1 MKYLSKGSLV
11 VTTTLALLAFF
22 PFAMASDHGDDD
34 DGYQPPTPKVQELTL
49 NQDELL
55 SPTQPNS
62 SGDEYLA
69 VYENIRGEVDKTVS
83 DKDKAR
89 KNAVRSIIV
98 ALKQRAFREAAEKVN
113 QEVAQPMD
121 LTQFNQ
127 VVNRASNNYQRFINE
142 WKITKQLVET
152 QSTYSSTPEV
162 VQISAF
168 FKINKVALR
177 SILISEGG
185 ITPVAKYRTYV
196 ELFWNVQDKDI
207 HPEVIATVIGNVE
220 DKFRQ
225 AGYEVIEFEQIK
237 GDLVALMK
245 KQGKSDADVYA
256 TDELKRFKA
265 NLELRNIDKN
275 FVNGKRILADYADL
289 LVGVTINSVEVQ
301 NNELTVRMTS
311 NATLFEQGEW
321 LKLASSD
328 YGKTVPHVRGST
340 ANLIAVAKQVTLA
353 ISEDLEPKVRKQLGQ
368 RKSVAKIQKGQE
380 RNFSLIFKGIDK
392 AQFNEIKSRLSKG
405 SKWQFDGADF
415 KSRVIH
421 LAYEGSIDGLSDLV
435 QIYLEG
441 AGITPGIGEY
451 SGSRNRIIFSR
462 D

>member
-1 MKYLSKGSLV
+1 MKSLFKDSLI
-11 VTTTLALLAFF
+11 VTTTLALLACS
-22 PFAMASDHGDDD
+22 PFTIAGDHGDDED
-34 DGYQPPTPKVQELTL
+34 SYQPPTPKVQELTL

-62 SGDEYLA
+62 SDDEYLA
-69 VYENIRGEVDKTVS
+69 VYDNIRGEVDKTIS

-89 KNAVRSIIV
+89 KDAVRSIIV
-98 ALKQRAFREAAEKVN
+98 DLKQRAFREAAQKVN

-177 SILISEGG
+177 TILISEGG

-225 AGYEVIEFEQIK
+225 AGYEVVEFEQIK
-237 GDLVALMK
+237 GDLVALLK
-245 KQGKSDADVYA
+245 KQGKNDADVYA

-265 NLELRNIDKN
+265 NLELRNIDKH

-289 LVGVTINSVEVQ
+289 LVGVTVNTVEIQ
-301 NNELTVRMTS
+301 NNDLTVRMTG

-328 YGKTVPHVRGST
+328 YAKTVPHVRGST

-392 AQFNEIKSRLSKG
+392 AKFNDIKSRLSKG

-415 KSRVIH
+415 KTRVIH
-421 LAYEGSIDGLSDLV
+421 LAYEGNIDGLSDLV

-451 SGSRNRIIFSR
+451 SGSRNRIIFSN